1 MPIPHRIRS
10 FARESF
16 RSAIMHGHYA
26 TNRGGLYAQVGP
38 EVVTVYLVNDKGA
51 CSWKVPIAASWL

>member
-16 RSAIMHGHYA
+16 RSAMMTGRYA
-26 TNRGGLYAQVGP
+26 TTRGGLYAQVGP
-38 EVVTVYLVNDKGA
+38 EIVTVYLVNDQGA
-51 CSWKVPIAASWL
+51 CVWNVPIAASWL